1 MTQTEQSIEKRS
13 QTDMILEYL
22 LAGNKLTALDALD
35 KFHCFRLGARIW
47 DIRQMGY
54 EVVKQTITTPGGARI
69 AVYSIP
75 EVKE

>member
-1 MTQTEQSIEKRS
+1 MEQIKHSINKRS

-22 LAGNKLTALDALD
+22 LEGNKLTALDALD

-54 EVVKQTITTPGGARI
+54 EVVKQTITTQNGARI

-75 EVKE
+75 EAV